1 MDKEQIKLVVIVQCE
16 FASKRC
22 SGHACMRSFYERTGT
37 FQNYPSTTMYLSL
50 TCGGCCGKGLVAKL
64 EHLTKMNL
72 KKWQL
77 QRNQVAIHLASCICK
92 DNYHADVC
100 PHLDYIKNILY
111 IMSNLVKEKGTCRVP
126 VQTAPPQAPSAKAR
140 ILAAVSS
147 VR

>member
-37 FQNYPSTTMYLSL
+37 FQNYPSTAMYLSL

-111 IMSNLVKEKGTCRVP
+111 KKGYENLIEGSYLSD
-126 VQTAPPQAPSAKAR
+126 TATKKR
-140 ILAAVSS
+140 NLGIYKK
-147 VR
+147 

>member
-1 MDKEQIKLVVIVQCE
+1 MDKEQIKLIVIVQCE

-77 QRNQVAIHLASCICK
+77 QRNQVTIHLASCICK

-111 IMSNLVKEKGTCRVP
+111 KKGYENLIEGSYLSD
-126 VQTAPPQAPSAKAR
+126 TATKKR
-140 ILAAVSS
+140 NLGIYKK
-147 VR
+147 

>member
-37 FQNYPSTTMYLSL
+37 FQNYLSTTMYLSL

-111 IMSNLVKEKGTCRVP
+111 KKGYENLIEGSYLSD
-126 VQTAPPQAPSAKAR
+126 TATKKR
-140 ILAAVSS
+140 NLGIYKK
-147 VR
+147 

>member
-37 FQNYPSTTMYLSL
+37 FQNYPSTTTYLSL

-77 QRNQVAIHLASCICK
+77 QRNQVTIHLASCICK

-100 PHLDYIKNILY
+100 PHLDYIKNILHKKGY
-111 IMSNLVKEKGTCRVP
+111 ENLIEGSYLSDNATKKRNLGIY
-126 VQTAPPQAPSAKAR
+126 KK
-140 ILAAVSS
+140 
-147 VR
+147 